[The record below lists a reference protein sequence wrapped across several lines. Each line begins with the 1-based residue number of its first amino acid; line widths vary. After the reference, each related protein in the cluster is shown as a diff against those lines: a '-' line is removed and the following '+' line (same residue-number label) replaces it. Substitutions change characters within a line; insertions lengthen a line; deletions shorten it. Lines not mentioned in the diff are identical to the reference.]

1 MKKRAIKISD
11 VTNESIK
18 ALEKR
23 VRELAVNME
32 KMKLAEYVKLLESPW
47 KLLWVNFTSGVARGL
62 GIGVGFAI
70 LGAFVVYVLKSLVT
84 VPVIG
89 NYIAEIVEIV
99 QIRLGTY

>member
-1 MKKRAIKISD
+1 MADISER
-11 VTNESIK
+11 TLQ
-18 ALEKR
+18 ALQKQVEI
-23 VRELAVNME
+23 LARNME
-32 KMKLAEYVKLLESPW
+32 RSKIDEYVCLLQSPW
-47 KLLWVNFTSGVARGL
+47 RLIWINFLSGIVRGV

-70 LGAFVVYVLKSLVT
+70 LGALVVYILKSLVT